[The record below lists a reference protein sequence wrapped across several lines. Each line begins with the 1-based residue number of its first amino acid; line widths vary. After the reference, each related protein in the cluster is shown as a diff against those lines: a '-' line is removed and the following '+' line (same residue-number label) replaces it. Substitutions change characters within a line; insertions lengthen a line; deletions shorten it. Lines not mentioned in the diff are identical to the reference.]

1 MIVLAKKKKRNY
13 LMQVEGKNR
22 KKIKFSL
29 AKIPKII
36 LVSVNL
42 FFLLGML
49 LSAYSPYFSPYK
61 FANISLLGLAF
72 PALVAIN
79 IIFFIVFIVLEKR
92 MLLVSGLFFIVCLNP
107 ILTYF
112 PLNLK
117 SDSKEEGS
125 LKVLSY
131 NVMGFNFTEKKKG
144 RNEVLEYVANSQA
157 DIICLQEYDE
167 HTNSQFITKKDILF
181 RLKEYK
187 HYHIL
192 NRVNETGTG
201 LACFSKYP
209 IISAKRVKYK
219 SSYNASMM
227 YEIKIGNDT
236 LLVIN
241 NHFESNRL
249 NEKDKDDYEQIV
261 TNRSKGETKTKVLN
275 IAGKLKRANI
285 IRAKQVD
292 EVSKII
298 AKNVHRKIIVCGDF
312 NDTPI
317 SYTHRQ
323 LTTHLKDAFVETG
336 FGVSPSFYRKMI
348 YVRIDNILLSQN
360 ITPIY
365 CKVDNSIS
373 ASDHYPIW
381 CRIKL

>member
-1 MIVLAKKKKRNY
+1 MTVLAKKKRRNC
-13 LMQVEGKNR
+13 LMQAESKN
-22 KKIKFSL
+22 KKKAKFSVT
-29 AKIPKII
+29 KVPKII
-36 LVSVNL
+36 LASVNL

-49 LSAYSPYFSPYK
+49 LSAYSPYFSPCK

-72 PALVAIN
+72 PAFVVIN
-79 IIFFIVFIVLEKR
+79 IVFFIVFVLLEKR

-112 PLNLK
+112 PVNFK
-117 SDSKEEGS
+117 SDVKEDGS
-125 LKVLSY
+125 IKVLSY
-131 NVMGFNFTEKKKG
+131 NVMSFNFTEKKKG
-144 RNEVLEYVANSQA
+144 KNEVLEYIANSQS
-157 DIICLQEYDE
+157 DIVCLQEYDE
-167 HTNSQFITKKDILF
+167 HTNNKFITKKDILS
-181 RLKEYK
+181 RLKDYR
-187 HYHIL
+187 YHNIL
-192 NRVNETGTG
+192 NKVNETGTG

-219 SSYNASMM
+219 SKHNASMM
-227 YEIKIGNDT
+227 YEIKVGNDT

-241 NHFESNRL
+241 NHLESNRL

-261 TNRSKGETKTKVLN
+261 TNRNTGETKTKVLN
-275 IAGKLKRANI
+275 IAGKLKRASL
-285 IRAKQVD
+285 IRSKQVD
-292 EVSKII
+292 EVNKII
-298 AKNVHRKIIVCGDF
+298 AKNAHRKVIVCGDF

-317 SYTHRQ
+317 SYTHKQ

-336 FGVSPSFYRKMI
+336 FGMSPSFYRKMI
-348 YVRIDNILLSQN
+348 YVRIDNILLSQS

-365 CKVDNSIS
+365 CTVDNSIS